1 MIICIPSLLV
11 FQEHF
16 LEVIQNQEFLLLP
29 TAEIVKLLSSDD
41 LNVPDEET
49 IFQALMMWVR
59 YDVQSRQQDLGV
71 LLAYIRLP
79 LLPPQ
84 VRGARGMEDVCGSR
98 TFSGSAMCH
107 FVKPYLSCW
116 GIQGLKA
123 MPPKRNR
130 SRSLFIYFLSY
141 SFIFSLICN
150 VIRFSFHHNWEMQ
163 MEKL

>member
-1 MIICIPSLLV
+1 M

-41 LNVPDEET
+41 INVPDEET

-59 YDVQSRQQDLGV
+59 YDVQHRQQDLGV

-84 VRGARGMEDVCGSR
+84 VRL
-98 TFSGSAMCH
+98 
-107 FVKPYLSCW
+107 K
-116 GIQGLKA
+116 GLGGGREKHL
-123 MPPKRNR
+123 K
-130 SRSLFIYFLSY
+130 LC
-141 SFIFSLICN
+141 ICLTGN
-150 VIRFSFHHNWEMQ
+150 
-163 MEKL
+163 